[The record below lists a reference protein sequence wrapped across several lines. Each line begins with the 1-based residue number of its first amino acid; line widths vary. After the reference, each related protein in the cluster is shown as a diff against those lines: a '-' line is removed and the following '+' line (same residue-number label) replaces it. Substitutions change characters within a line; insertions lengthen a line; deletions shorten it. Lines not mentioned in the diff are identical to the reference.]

1 MFLHHF
7 LPGTFIFTSSHPSP
21 IYSPLFL
28 SPVAHTIPQTNQF
41 ASLLSLL
48 PSMPGPALSFV
59 SRRYLH
65 FQRPRINL
73 SLMPPSI
80 TPPTNLP
87 SPRPTYSFQGAQ
99 SIDSPAT
106 SDYHAVSVRSSVCEC
121 VRMRFVGWGVMGS
134 LAIRLGQAEVFE
146 WGVGLMKAPQDHYTG
161 RVTFGV
167 EDGWRA
173 GGWLGRCVCA
183 LAMWPLTD
191 LHIQQTSSTTAL
203 QKWEKSNS
211 WWQCH
216 ASQISLFKSLWISG
230 CQAFTLIASMTI
242 IKIRVISQWKFPFI
256 CGDYSI
262 LSISICINVRWLTVA
277 KLAPVT
283 DTINR
288 SFIPLNSCVAD
299 KNDRLTSF
307 QQQRSERD
315 CQMVVHETEN
325 N

>member
-1 MFLHHF
+1 MLRISQTEPKHQSSSQGFQLLSVREITEVHSTPATQQNMFLHHF

-65 FQRPRINL
+65 FRRPRINL

-121 VRMRFVGWGVMGS
+121 VRMRFVG
-134 LAIRLGQAEVFE
+134 
-146 WGVGLMKAPQDHYTG
+146 
-161 RVTFGV
+161 
-167 EDGWRA
+167 
-173 GGWLGRCVCA
+173 
-183 LAMWPLTD
+183 
-191 LHIQQTSSTTAL
+191 
-203 QKWEKSNS
+203 
-211 WWQCH
+211 
-216 ASQISLFKSLWISG
+216 
-230 CQAFTLIASMTI
+230 
-242 IKIRVISQWKFPFI
+242 
-256 CGDYSI
+256 
-262 LSISICINVRWLTVA
+262 
-277 KLAPVT
+277 
-283 DTINR
+283 
-288 SFIPLNSCVAD
+288 
-299 KNDRLTSF
+299 
-307 QQQRSERD
+307 
-315 CQMVVHETEN
+315 
-325 N
+325 